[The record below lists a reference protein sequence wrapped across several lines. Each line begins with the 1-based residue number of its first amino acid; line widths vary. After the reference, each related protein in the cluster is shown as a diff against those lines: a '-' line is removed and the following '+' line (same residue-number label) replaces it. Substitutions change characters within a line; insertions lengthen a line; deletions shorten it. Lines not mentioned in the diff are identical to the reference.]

1 MGEGGEREMVGQV
14 VGVWG
19 GGGGVWG
26 GGGGVLD
33 TKNDRAFG
41 AQTFKKQSL

>member
-19 GGGGVWG
+19 GGGGWCVC
-26 GGGGVLD
+26 VLD

>member
-19 GGGGVWG
+19 GGGGWV
-26 GGGGVLD
+26 GVLD